1 VSVLLDTH
9 VWVWWHLEPAK
20 IPARLHRVIKTASA
34 DNELYL
40 SAISPWE
47 VSMLVEKRGLDLTM
61 DVQVWVERALEIP
74 GLSVYPLTPSVA
86 VASTRLPFPI
96 HPDPADRIIAATA
109 LELGATLLTRDERL
123 LACEGLATRWVD

>member
-1 VSVLLDTH
+1 MSVLLDTH
-9 VWVWWHLEPAK
+9 VWVWWHLEPK
-20 IPARLHRVIKTASA
+20 KVPARLLKLIKAASA
-34 DNELYL
+34 SNELYL

-47 VSMLVEKRGLDLTM
+47 VSVLVEKKRLTLTM
-61 DVQVWVERALEIP
+61 DVLVWVEQALAIP

-86 VASTRLPFPI
+86 VASTRLPFAI

-123 LACEGLATRWVD
+123 LACEGLAARWAE